1 MFQVGKAVKLKRPD
15 CHTTTEMSPVF
26 SVVGRTL
33 RRATDCP
40 LMSGIVFSSTIRVAQ
55 AVGTAEGDCP
65 QMTYPWKLRLCPT

>member
-40 LMSGIVFSSTIRVAQ
+40 LMSGIVFSSTIRVS
-55 AVGTAEGDCP
+55 
-65 QMTYPWKLRLCPT
+65 